1 MAKNLD
7 GLFLYANIRL
17 MIYIV
22 GLGNPG
28 EEYKKTRHNT
38 GRIILDIIA
47 KKIDAHDFE
56 FNKKINAL
64 VSEGKIGKEKVMLIE
79 PETFMNKSGLSLET
93 LIASK
98 KKAHDLVVI
107 YDDLDLPIGKMKI
120 SFNRGTGGHRGLESV
135 AKQIKTLEFVRLRV
149 GISPKT
155 PSGKTKKPLG
165 EQVVEKHILGAFKDP
180 EMLELKKIGKT
191 AVEALEVFVKE
202 GREMAMTRFN

>member
-1 MAKNLD
+1 
-7 GLFLYANIRL
+7 

-38 GRIILDIIA
+38 GRIILDIIR
-47 KKIDAHDFE
+47 KKIDADDFE

-79 PETFMNKSGLSLET
+79 PETFMNKSGLSLKT
-93 LIASK
+93 LILSK
-98 KKAHDLVVI
+98 KKAGDLVVI

-120 SFNRGTGGHRGLESV
+120 SFNRGTGGHRGLESIV
-135 AKQIKTLEFVRLRV
+135 KQIKTLEFTRFRV

-155 PSGKTKKPLG
+155 PGGKTKKPSG
-165 EQVVEKHILGAFKDP
+165 EQAVEKHILGAFKDP
-180 EMLELKKIGKT
+180 EMLELKKIGKHAT
-191 AVEALEVFVKE
+191 EALEVFVKE
-202 GREMAMTRFN
+202 GVELAMTRCNG

>member
-1 MAKNLD
+1 
-7 GLFLYANIRL
+7 

-38 GRIILDIIA
+38 GRIILDIIR
-47 KKIDAHDFE
+47 KKISADDFG

-79 PETFMNKSGLSLET
+79 PETFMNKSGLSLKS
-93 LIASK
+93 LITSK
-98 KKAHDLVVI
+98 KKAGDLVVI

-135 AKQIKTLEFVRLRV
+135 AKQIKTLEFVRFRV

-155 PSGKTKKPLG
+155 PSGKTKKPAG
-165 EQVVEKHILGAFKDP
+165 EQAVEKHILGAFKDP
-180 EMLELKKIGKT
+180 EMLELKKIGKH

-202 GREMAMTRFN
+202 GVELAMTNFN

>member
-1 MAKNLD
+1 
-7 GLFLYANIRL
+7 

-38 GRIILDIIA
+38 GRIILDIIR
-47 KKIDAHDFE
+47 KKIDADDFE

-79 PETFMNKSGLSLET
+79 PETFMNKSGLSLKS

-98 KKAHDLVVI
+98 KKAGDLVVI
-107 YDDLDLPIGKMKI
+107 YDDLDLPIGKLKI

-135 AKQIKTLEFVRLRV
+135 AKQIKTLEFVRFRV

-155 PSGKTKKPLG
+155 PSGKTKKPSG
-165 EQVVEKHILGAFKDP
+165 EQAVEKHILGAFKDP
-180 EMLELKKIGKT
+180 EMLELKKIGKHAT
-191 AVEALEVFVKE
+191 EALEVFVEE
-202 GREMAMTRFN
+202 GVEMAMTRFN

>member
-1 MAKNLD
+1 
-7 GLFLYANIRL
+7 

-38 GRIILDIIA
+38 GRIILDIIR
-47 KKIDAHDFE
+47 KKIDAYDFE

-79 PETFMNKSGLSLET
+79 PETFMNKSGLSLKS

-98 KKAHDLVVI
+98 KKAGDLVVI

-135 AKQIKTLEFVRLRV
+135 AKQIKTLEFVRFRV

-155 PSGKTKKPLG
+155 PSGKTKKPSG
-165 EQVVEKHILGAFKDP
+165 EQAVEKHILGAFKDP
-180 EMLELKKIGKT
+180 EMLELKKIGKHAT
-191 AVEALEVFVKE
+191 EALEVFVEE
-202 GREMAMTRFN
+202 GVEMAMTRFN

>member
-1 MAKNLD
+1 
-7 GLFLYANIRL
+7 

-38 GRIILDIIA
+38 GRIILDIIR
-47 KKIDAHDFE
+47 KKIDADDFE

-79 PETFMNKSGLSLET
+79 PETFMNKSGLSLKS

-98 KKAHDLVVI
+98 KKAGDLVVI

-120 SFNRGTGGHRGLESV
+120 SFNRGTGGHKGLESV
-135 AKQIKTLEFVRLRV
+135 AKQIKTLEFVRFRV

-155 PSGKTKKPLG
+155 LSGKTKKPSG
-165 EQVVEKHILGAFKDP
+165 EQAVEKHILGAFKDP
-180 EMLELKKIGKT
+180 EMLELKKIGKHAT
-191 AVEALEVFVKE
+191 EALEVFVEE
-202 GREMAMTRFN
+202 GREIAMTRFN

>member
-1 MAKNLD
+1 
-7 GLFLYANIRL
+7 

-38 GRIILDIIA
+38 GRIILDIIR
-47 KKIDAHDFE
+47 KKIDADDFE

-79 PETFMNKSGLSLET
+79 PETFMNKSGLSLKS

-98 KKAHDLVVI
+98 KKAGDLVVI

-135 AKQIKTLEFVRLRV
+135 AKQIKTLEFVRFRV

-155 PSGKTKKPLG
+155 PSGKTKKPSG
-165 EQVVEKHILGAFKDP
+165 EQAVEKHILGAFKDP
-180 EMLELKKIGKT
+180 EMLELKKIGKHAT
-191 AVEALEVFVKE
+191 EALEVFVEE
-202 GREMAMTRFN
+202 GVEMAMTRFN

>member
-1 MAKNLD
+1 
-7 GLFLYANIRL
+7 

-38 GRIILDIIA
+38 GRIILDIIRN
-47 KKIDAHDFE
+47 KIDADDFE
-56 FNKKINAL
+56 VNKKINAL

-79 PETFMNKSGLSLET
+79 PETFMNKSGLSLKS
-93 LIASK
+93 LITSK
-98 KKAHDLVVI
+98 KKARDLVVI

-135 AKQIKTLEFVRLRV
+135 AKQIKTLEFVRFRV
-149 GISPKT
+149 GISPHT
-155 PSGKTKKPLG
+155 PSGKTKKPSG
-165 EQVVEKHILGAFKDP
+165 EQAVEKHILGAFKDP
-180 EMLELKKIGKT
+180 EMLELKKKGKN

-202 GREMAMTRFN
+202 GVEMAMTRFN

>member
-1 MAKNLD
+1 
-7 GLFLYANIRL
+7 

-38 GRIILDIIA
+38 GRIILDIIR
-47 KKIDAHDFE
+47 KKIDADDFE

-79 PETFMNKSGLSLET
+79 PETFMNKSGLSLKT
-93 LIASK
+93 LILSK
-98 KKAHDLVVI
+98 KKAGDLVVI

-135 AKQIKTLEFVRLRV
+135 AKQIKTLEFARFRV
-149 GISPKT
+149 GISPHT
-155 PSGKTKKPLG
+155 PGGKTKKPAG
-165 EQVVEKHILGAFKDP
+165 EQAVEKHILGAFKDP
-180 EMLELKKIGKT
+180 EMLELKKIGKN
-191 AVEALEVFVKE
+191 AAEALEVFVKE
-202 GREMAMTRFN
+202 GVEMTMTKFN